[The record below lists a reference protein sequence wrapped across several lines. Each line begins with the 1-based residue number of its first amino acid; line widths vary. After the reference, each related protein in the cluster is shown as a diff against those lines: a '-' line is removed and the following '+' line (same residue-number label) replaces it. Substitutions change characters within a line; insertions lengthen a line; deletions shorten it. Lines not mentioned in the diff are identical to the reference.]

1 MGSTV
6 ARVVRKTLTQQMVA
20 LARMPITSNVT
31 VKGSRLRWR
40 GLLQPSPLSRTYTL
54 ELTYAGANDKPVV
67 KVLEPALRREGV
79 ERLPHV
85 FPGDRLCLCYPWEW
99 NASHLIA
106 WTIIPW
112 AAEWL
117 LQFEIFEVTGR
128 WHGGGHE
135 PD

>member
-1 MGSTV
+1 
-6 ARVVRKTLTQQMVA
+6 MVA
-20 LARMPITSNVT
+20 LARMPITSSVS

-40 GLLQPSPLSRTYTL
+40 GVLQPSPLSRTYTIG
-54 ELTYAGANDKPVV
+54 LTYGGSDHRPAVTVV
-67 KVLEPALRREGV
+67 EPEVRTEGV

-99 NASHLIA
+99 NASQLIA

-117 LQFEIFEVTGR
+117 VQFEIFMVSGR
-128 WHGGGHE
+128 WHGGGHD
-135 PD
+135 PT